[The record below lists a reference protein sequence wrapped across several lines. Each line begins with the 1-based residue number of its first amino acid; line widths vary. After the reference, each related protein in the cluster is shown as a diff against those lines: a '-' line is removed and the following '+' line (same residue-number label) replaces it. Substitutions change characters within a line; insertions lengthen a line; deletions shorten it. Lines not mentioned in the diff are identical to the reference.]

1 VCGCHI
7 DRKENEEYTVPVYMF
22 LYKEDQTL
30 YLVEE
35 IMDTDTLMGPQTI
48 QQCFGR
54 NTVLYGITVCKIL
67 WLPYRHRKGKEEYIQ
82 YVHI

>member
-7 DRKENEEYTVPVYMF
+7 DRKENEEYTVPVYML

-48 QQCFGR
+48 Q
-54 NTVLYGITVCKIL
+54 
-67 WLPYRHRKGKEEYIQ
+67 
-82 YVHI
+82 